1 LKLEQ
6 KIAASS
12 AIDSVAELQT
22 NETNRSGG
30 ILSQEIMEQSN
41 ELLKIMN
48 EKWVCFTESM
58 IHAND

>member
-1 LKLEQ
+1 LEQ

-48 EKWVCFTESM
+48 EKWVCAPKSM
-58 IHAND
+58 GRADR

>member
-1 LKLEQ
+1 LEQ

-12 AIDSVAELQT
+12 AIESVAELQT
-22 NETNRSGG
+22 NDTSRSGG

-48 EKWVCFTESM
+48 EKWV
-58 IHAND
+58 